1 MNGLF
6 CQQIEQQQK
15 WQRIQVECPFEL
27 IPKAAPTN
35 CLYIKPDFVAV
46 SMTESREI
54 SLNGEPITYVCV
66 CLLALG
72 YLLYCAWPSASTRL

>member
-6 CQQIEQQQK
+6 CQQIEQQQ
-15 WQRIQVECPFEL
+15 QRERIQVECPFEL
-27 IPKAAPTN
+27 IPTN

-46 SMTESREI
+46 SMTESREN
-54 SLNGEPITYVCV
+54 SLKGEPITYVRV

-72 YLLYCAWPSASTRL
+72 YSLCSAGPSARTRL

>member
-6 CQQIEQQQK
+6 CQQIEQQK

-27 IPKAAPTN
+27 IPTN

-54 SLNGEPITYVCV
+54 SLKGEPITYVCL